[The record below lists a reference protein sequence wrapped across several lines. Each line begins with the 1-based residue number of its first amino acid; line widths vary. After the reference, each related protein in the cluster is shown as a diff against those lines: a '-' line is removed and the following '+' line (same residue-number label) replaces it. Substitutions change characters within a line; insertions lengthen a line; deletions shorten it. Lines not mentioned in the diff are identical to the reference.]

1 MVCSC
6 ILIALV
12 STPAEAA
19 TYKVVRSK
27 TSKAYDYNNYK
38 ARLYPSG
45 YSIPS
50 GYISAGQSLSVKKGK
65 RFVARGKA
73 SYAASSG
80 TYTVFSTIKYRKKT
94 AYTAYDVEFLFG
106 SAYSCTVS
114 SSEITSQPVSS
125 DDGSGN
131 VSWSGYL
138 DVNYYG
144 YCSGSSYDG
153 DVCDENSFPYECL
166 NYDYPCPDYCAFGDT
181 TYGTFWG
188 SWSESD
194 FLQTSS
200 ESEWRSAVLSAG
212 STRSWSC
219 VYESDL
225 GACAQYGGP
234 DGDMKISTPYT
245 AYRYGPV
252 LKKLTK
258 QVVKVVKKNTRYI
271 TPSEWKKLRSGLSVK
286 EVSRLFGNTGKVSY
300 VYGNKVSRAYTD
312 ITWKGVY
319 CNTYYL
325 TFKNGRLY
333 SWDNEQFTNRCV
345 R

>member
-1 MVCSC
+1 MFCSC

-27 TSKAYDYNNYK
+27 TSKAYDFNNYK

-50 GYISAGQSLSVKKGK
+50 GYISAGRSLNVKKGK

-80 TYTVFSTIKYRKKT
+80 TYTVYSTIKYRKKT
-94 AYTAYDVEFLFG
+94 AYTAYDVQEVTG
-106 SAYSCTVS
+106 TAYSCTVS
-114 SSEITSQPVSS
+114 SSEISSQPVSF
-125 DDGSGN
+125 DDGFGNISWYGELIVNYDGNCSGAYYSGDFCDESYYCTTGDTYYGGFKA
-131 VSWSGYL
+131 SWSQ
-138 DVNYYG
+138 
-144 YCSGSSYDG
+144 
-153 DVCDENSFPYECL
+153 
-166 NYDYPCPDYCAFGDT
+166 
-181 TYGTFWG
+181 
-188 SWSESD
+188 SD
-194 FLQTSS
+194 FINTSS
-200 ESEWRSAVLSAG
+200 ESEWRSTILSAG
-212 STRSWSC
+212 SSRDWSC
-219 VYESDL
+219 EYSSYE
-225 GACAQYGGP
+225 GACNLYGGP
-234 DGDMKISTPYT
+234 SGSWGITTPYT

-286 EVSRLFGNTGKVSY
+286 EVSRLFGNQGKVSY

-312 ITWKGVY
+312 IKWNGDY
-319 CNTYYL
+319 CKTYYL

-333 SWDNEQFTNRCV
+333 SWDNEQFTNRCLV
-345 R
+345 